1 MQKAVLNRSKQQ
13 LYALRNEEFWVIH
26 ELIDYKE
33 SYENLQY
40 KIRDNILRLRSFSP
54 EQIKEMN
61 KSKEKKMFF
70 IANPE
75 EVLTSEEGIQKL
87 INFENKCP

>member
-13 LYALRNEEFWVIH
+13 LYALRDEEFWVIH
-26 ELIDYKE
+26 ELIDHRE

-40 KIRDNILRLRSFSP
+40 KIRDNIPSLRSFSP
-54 EQIKEMN
+54 EQIKEMY

-75 EVLTSEEGIQKL
+75 EVLTSEE
-87 INFENKCP
+87 

>member
-13 LYALRNEEFWVIH
+13 LYALRDEEFWVIH

-40 KIRDNILRLRSFSP
+40 KIRDNIPRLRSFSP

-75 EVLTSEEGIQKL
+75 EVLTSEEGIK
-87 INFENKCP
+87 N